1 MPYFVV
7 SNSCLSSYVLV
18 SCRMYLFVVVCI
30 ESILEVLGM
39 CATANHNEKSVQY
52 VLVLE
57 QEINF
62 YCTVRFATVG
72 TSTQVDTESP

>member
-30 ESILEVLGM
+30 ESILEVFGM

-57 QEINF
+57 QDCR
-62 YCTVRFATVG
+62 Y
-72 TSTQVDTESP
+72 